1 VTTLAGTLD
10 SGSAASERVDSIFGS
25 DVFSRNVMRKRL
37 PKEVYRSLLR
47 TIDRGERLDPAV
59 ADVVAASMKDW
70 AIENGASHYTH
81 WFQPLT
87 GLTAEKHD
95 SLAAPDGA
103 GGVVFNFSGE
113 ELVQGEPDAS
123 SFPSGGIRA
132 TFEAR
137 GYTAWDATSPAFLMR
152 GENNV
157 TLCIPTAFVSW
168 TGEALDTKIP
178 LLRSVEALSTQAL
191 RILKIF
197 GTDKGVSRVATTV
210 GPEQEYFLVDRD
222 LYYKRP
228 DLLISERTLF
238 GARPPKGQQLED
250 HYFGTIPPRV
260 LAFMAESERELYRLG
275 VPVKTRHNEV
285 APGQYEIA
293 PLFEASH
300 IASDHQMIIME
311 TLKRV
316 APRFGLQALL
326 HEKPFAGVNGS
337 GKHNNWS
344 MATDTGVNLLD
355 PQDETHTNMQFLVF
369 LVATIRAVDI
379 HADLLR
385 SSIASAANDHRLG
398 ANEAPP
404 AIISIF
410 LGKMLTDILE
420 QVEKGLPKRTIRG
433 GTLDMGATTLPQ
445 LPRHSGDR
453 NRTSP
458 FAFTGNKFEFRAVGS
473 SASIAWPNTVLNT
486 IVAESLDHVA
496 TELERAVGQRPS
508 PSRLQTG
515 VVAVLKK
522 LIKQHKRVIF
532 DGDNY
537 SEEWHAEAGRRGL
550 PNLKDSVEAFG
561 VLRARKNSDLFRK
574 YGVLSKVEYE
584 SRIHIAIEK
593 YVKQLQIEAETMVSI
608 ARGHILPA
616 ALEHQRRT
624 AEAVSSTKAAGVDA
638 GETTRALR
646 GFVDMVDEFRRR
658 IADVE
663 RLAGHH
669 EADPAK
675 HAAQQARELK
685 PAMARLRETGDA
697 IESQVAADLWPMP
710 TYRDLL
716 FLMSGGRGAGL
727 GSKVG
732 ASDLRPSLRFT
743 PATPPA
749 CPASAGTA
757 PRGSV
762 PGSAPRPW
770 PGRPSP
776 LRGCCRGRNRPRGLR
791 PAAGGWAGPAP
802 PARAGRGSF
811 CGTLGGPAPRR
822 PASRASPPARP
833 AAARS
838 AACSRPTG

>member
-1 VTTLAGTLD
+1 MTTPARSLNG
-10 SGSAASERVDSIFGS
+10 GSNRAERIDSIFGA
-25 DVFSRNVMRKRL
+25 DVFSRSTMRQRL

-47 TIDRGERLDPAV
+47 TIDHGEPLDPAV

-95 SLAAPDGA
+95 SLAGPDGS
-103 GGVVFNFSGE
+103 GGVVFNFSGS

-123 SFPSGGIRA
+123 SFPSGGLRA

-197 GTDKGVSRVATTV
+197 GTDQGVSRIVTTV
-210 GPEQEYFLVDRD
+210 GPEQEYFLVDRE
-222 LYYKRP
+222 LYYRRP
-228 DLLISERTLF
+228 DLLICERTLF
-238 GARPPKGQQLED
+238 GAKPPKGQQLED

-260 LAFMAESERELYRLG
+260 LAFMAESEQELYRLG

-300 IASDHQMIIME
+300 IASDHQMLLME

-344 MATDTGVNLLD
+344 MSTDTGVNLLD
-355 PQDETHTNMQFLVF
+355 PQDETHTNSQFLVF

-385 SSIASAANDHRLG
+385 ASIASAANDHRLG

-410 LGKMLTDILE
+410 LGKMLSDILE
-420 QVEKGLPKRTIRG
+420 QVEAGLPKRTIRG
-433 GTLDMGATTLPQ
+433 GVLDLGATTLPM

-486 IVAESLDHVA
+486 IVAESLDYVA
-496 TELERAVGQRPS
+496 DQLEKAVGAKPT
-508 PSRLQTG
+508 PAKLQAG
-515 VVAVLKK
+515 VISVLKR
-522 LIKQHKRVIF
+522 LIKEHKRVIF

-561 VLRARKNSDLFRK
+561 VLRAKKNVDLFKK
-574 YGVLSKVEYE
+574 YGVLSKAEHD
-584 SRIHIAIEK
+584 SRTHIMIEK
-593 YVKQLQIEAETMVSI
+593 YTKQLAIEAETMVSI
-608 ARGHILPA
+608 ARGQILPA
-616 ALEHQRRT
+616 ALRHQLRM
-624 AEAVSSTKAAGVDA
+624 AETVAATKAAGVDCA
-638 GETTRALR
+638 DTTAALR
-646 GFVDMVDEFRRR
+646 SFVDLVTKLRN
-658 IADVE
+658 ATAAVE
-663 RLAGHH
+663 QAAAHH
-669 EADPAK
+669 DADPIK
-675 HAAQQARELK
+675 HAAQISRELK
-685 PAMARLRETGDA
+685 PVMTDLRSIVDTLENL
-697 IESQVAADLWPMP
+697 VAADLWPLP

-716 FLMSGGRGAGL
+716 FL
-727 GSKVG
+727 K
-732 ASDLRPSLRFT
+732 
-743 PATPPA
+743 
-749 CPASAGTA
+749 
-757 PRGSV
+757 
-762 PGSAPRPW
+762 
-770 PGRPSP
+770 
-776 LRGCCRGRNRPRGLR
+776 
-791 PAAGGWAGPAP
+791 
-802 PARAGRGSF
+802 
-811 CGTLGGPAPRR
+811 
-822 PASRASPPARP
+822 
-833 AAARS
+833 
-838 AACSRPTG
+838 